1 MFKMYTVITKTI
13 NMNDGE
19 TIVTANKDTEK
30 EAVDLFY
37 NNCSS
42 HGTNPQVKA
51 CEVIVLKPSG
61 DIYRLEKID
70 NEQYIKPEV
79 TE

>member
-19 TIVTANKDTEK
+19 STVTDNKDTEK
-30 EAVDLFY
+30 EAIDLFY
-37 NNCSS
+37 NNCYSY
-42 HGTNPQVKA
+42 GTNPQVKA